1 MEDSWVHRWY
11 FKKCGLRSSP
21 REKELKENRG
31 DHKLNPEAFVKM
43 RKRGKESE
51 KLWPMK

>member
-1 MEDSWVHRWY
+1 MEDSWVRRWY

-21 REKELKENRG
+21 REKELKENR
-31 DHKLNPEAFVKM
+31 DHKLNLEAFVTMK
-43 RKRGKESE
+43 KRGKESE